1 MKRKGFLIL
10 LILALAVLCLFS
22 CKRGNDLP
30 SENEYPEGAI
40 ALTTDNLFAYFDAE
54 VTTRCQ
60 YDYGYGQTDV
70 SSYVALVPRGEY
82 AEIVGEISFELNA
95 VVRQYGLSNLKL
107 RVSNSTHRLRLESDG
122 VTNTEINATVSGG
135 GSSVTQELVP
145 VEDSNS
151 ITLKSVTG
159 YVILGEK
166 KPYPHELITDS
177 QRAESAE
184 ILSEL
189 RYRVEELKT
198 EYDSAES
205 FNYLSQTKY
214 NLTSVFG
221 EDLSVNR
228 TATHKGVT
236 VDLVNRRFKIGSDV
250 YYVYNGTPV
259 CQSLGTNGFVTLS
272 KTGMTL
278 DGVMSEYPPVWEIF
292 DTGAVYF
299 KEGENLYVA
308 VTTLY
313 DMSDGVFKQRLLA
326 ELADKGITTKY
337 NRMTVRYEYGFDAG
351 SLMLLVTVDYTDLQ
365 YDVDYVNIHAETIQ
379 KITDINNTEVRLYN
393 PDSYIFLPADSLEE
407 AMELGGAE
415 ITLEKGREYFTATTY
430 SYEYEGWTNPPTER
444 YFPLVIEESGVYTLT
459 PERDTLAIYDAEG
472 RQIYPESRVYLTAGR
487 YYLCLHG
494 VLYGREDRRI
504 DVDVIYLE
512 DYGEVS
518 NAAPIENGEYSVR
531 FEATSDRVAFSFT
544 PDGDGLYSLLKRE
557 DVTLYLYSAGE
568 DVTLVDEIW
577 AEEHTAM
584 LTAGVEYILL
594 LEYRGTQALEFT
606 AEVEYIGAPTSLD
619 GFVLSEEW
627 QEVFLYADG
636 FDKLPVSVT
645 VAGEYYVELE
655 WIAGQEEIGGS
666 FYTADGSY
674 YDLFKYVYI
683 NGVETKITQLDCGEY
698 YFDVDVYSNGFF
710 KGRVRLVTHATR
722 ITEQSEAVI
731 GTESYTTLTTS
742 DLSVTYSTSTFTF
755 EVTEDSVLY
764 WTEDSDFFTI
774 YDENG
779 NRISTYANTVFDGEH
794 NIWVEYSGK
803 LTAGKYTIVFT
814 IDEYAK
820 PGVKTAELRLNPV

>member
-365 YDVDYVNIHAETIQ
+365 YTEKYFCRSEIVTQKPQTRPNKYHHIKRHRIAAEQKPHRQTSSGNHRQPGRQTIQ
-379 KITDINNTEVRLYN
+379 SVNHVECIDHSDDPQHCDSKRNSRMQHITAHRQ
-393 PDSYIFLPADSLEE
+393 SLPAPVPAVPDQRSSRDLQQQFHH
-407 AMELGGAE
+407 AFQ
-415 ITLEKGREYFTATTY
+415 TD
-430 SYEYEGWTNPPTER
+430 P
-444 YFPLVIEESGVYTLT
+444 VI
-459 PERDTLAIYDAEG
+459 D
-472 RQIYPESRVYLTAGR
+472 QAGNNNDPAGQ
-487 YYLCLHG
+487 HG
-494 VLYGREDRRI
+494 VKQHLQTCRIILRQHPRQRGKKHCQRDRHP
-504 DVDVIYLE
+504 
-512 DYGEVS
+512 
-518 NAAPIENGEYSVR
+518 AAARHDPLMDM
-531 FEATSDRVAFSFT
+531 T
-544 PDGDGLYSLLKRE
+544 
-557 DVTLYLYSAGE
+557 
-568 DVTLVDEIW
+568 
-577 AEEHTAM
+577 
-584 LTAGVEYILL
+584 TAGVVDK
-594 LEYRGTQALEFT
+594 TEFR
-606 AEVEYIGAPTSLD
+606 
-619 GFVLSEEW
+619 
-627 QEVFLYADG
+627 QN
-636 FDKLPVSVT
+636 
-645 VAGEYYVELE
+645 
-655 WIAGQEEIGGS
+655 
-666 FYTADGSY
+666 FYTY
-674 YDLFKYVYI
+674 CR
-683 NGVETKITQLDCGEY
+683 Q
-698 YFDVDVYSNGFF
+698 
-710 KGRVRLVTHATR
+710 
-722 ITEQSEAVI
+722 
-731 GTESYTTLTTS
+731 
-742 DLSVTYSTSTFTF
+742 
-755 EVTEDSVLY
+755 
-764 WTEDSDFFTI
+764 
-774 YDENG
+774 
-779 NRISTYANTVFDGEH
+779 
-794 NIWVEYSGK
+794 
-803 LTAGKYTIVFT
+803 
-814 IDEYAK
+814 
-820 PGVKTAELRLNPV
+820 